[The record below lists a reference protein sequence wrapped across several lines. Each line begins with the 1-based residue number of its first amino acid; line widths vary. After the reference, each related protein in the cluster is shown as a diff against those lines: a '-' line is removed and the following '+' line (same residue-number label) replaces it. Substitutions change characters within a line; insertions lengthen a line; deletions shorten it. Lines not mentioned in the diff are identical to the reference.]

1 MIIVMKITM
10 KTMSW
15 TTLKSFHCNRG
26 PGQLGKVVVRA
37 FQMKDNGDDDDDDD
51 DDDDNDDENDDGDAN

>member
-1 MIIVMKITM
+1 MMIVMMITM

-37 FQMKDNGDDDDDDD
+37 FQMKDNDDDCDDADDD
-51 DDDDNDDENDDGDAN
+51 NDDGDAN

>member
-1 MIIVMKITM
+1 M

-26 PGQLGKVVVRA
+26 QGQLGKVVVRA
-37 FQMKDNGDDDDDDD
+37 FQIKYKDNDDDDDDD
-51 DDDDNDDENDDGDAN
+51 DGDDDGGDGDAN

>member
-1 MIIVMKITM
+1 MIIVMMITM

-37 FQMKDNGDDDDDDD
+37 FQMKDNGDDGDDG
-51 DDDDNDDENDDGDAN
+51 DDNDDENDDGDAN